1 MKKKHLLGMLFLSAT
16 LLAQE
21 APKNL
26 NLQLAIDHALTH
38 NRSIKN
44 ADLNIL
50 AAIAQ
55 KWETTAAGLPQIN
68 GKIEYTNNIQR
79 PFDVSGSD
87 NEGFAFF
94 FPKHNI
100 TPNITLTQL
109 LFDGSYLV
117 GLQAAKVYLDIS
129 KNAKEKTNI
138 EIETAVI
145 RAYGNVLLSKESI
158 EIQRKNIRSLREN
171 LQETTQIYENGFA
184 EEENVQ
190 QLQLTLSS
198 LENNL
203 KNLENIHRISKG
215 FLKLLLGMPLDTPIA
230 LTDDLSSL
238 TTQQLMWSST
248 GDKFDLSNNIDYKIA
263 RNEVESKRLLYK
275 RERFKKLPTVAAF
288 VSASRLGYS
297 DSFSNYFN
305 KGQDWLS
312 TSVAG
317 ASISIPIFTS
327 LGGEALIKRTKINWQ
342 VSQNNLKETEEKL
355 QLDIEK
361 AESEYIL
368 AIDTYH
374 NKTESLSLATNIEYK
389 NALKYKEGM
398 ASSFELRQAQLQL
411 YSSQQEYLQSMIE
424 VINKKAEFKK
434 IANIQ

>member
-1 MKKKHLLGMLFLSAT
+1 
-16 LLAQE
+16 
-21 APKNL
+21 
-26 NLQLAIDHALTH
+26 
-38 NRSIKN
+38 
-44 ADLNIL
+44 
-50 AAIAQ
+50 
-55 KWETTAAGLPQIN
+55 
-68 GKIEYTNNIQR
+68 
-79 PFDVSGSD
+79 
-87 NEGFAFF
+87 
-94 FPKHNI
+94 
-100 TPNITLTQL
+100 
-109 LFDGSYLV
+109 
-117 GLQAAKVYLDIS
+117 
-129 KNAKEKTNI
+129 
-138 EIETAVI
+138 
-145 RAYGNVLLSKESI
+145 LLSKESI
-158 EIQRKNIRSLREN
+158 EIQRKNIRSLTEN

-203 KNLENIHRISKG
+203 KNLQNIHRISKG

-230 LTDDLSSL
+230 LTDDLNSL
-238 TTQQLMWSST
+238 TAQQLMWT
-248 GDKFDLSNNIDYKIA
+248 PNGNKFDLSNNIDYKIA
-263 RNEVESKRLLYK
+263 RNEVESNRLLYK

-297 DSFSNYFN
+297 DSFSNYF
-305 KGQDWLS
+305 KEGQDWLS

-361 AESEYIL
+361 AESEY
-368 AIDTYH
+368 
-374 NKTESLSLATNIEYK
+374 